1 MTELNPNQQQYDLI
15 QGNIPYAPILPN
27 QFPNY
32 GVSDQTIDYNFQIR
46 NKPTFSRNLKSGAV
60 SITGTGTVSVTLG
73 FVPTKLQMY
82 STGNGFLSIGTL
94 IGSTQFCIYNST
106 GTGGWST
113 SGTYIIVLE

>member
-46 NKPTFSRNLKSGAV
+46 NKPTFSRNLVAN
-60 SITGTGTVSVTLG
+60 
-73 FVPTKLQMY
+73 Y
-82 STGNGFLSIGTL
+82 HDYGNEYKAGKDEL
-94 IGSTQFCIYNST
+94 
-106 GTGGWST
+106 
-113 SGTYIIVLE
+113 